1 MMQLEFP
8 QRIYTRE
15 ASISIYSKQI
25 FYTTFDI
32 ELWSLAD
39 QTICSANFIFDNG
52 RRCRTIKVKEMKQIV
67 DHANKMN
74 KLIKVHDES

>member
-1 MMQLEFP
+1 MQLEFK

-15 ASISIYSKQI
+15 ASTSIYSKKI

-39 QTICSANFIFDNG
+39 QSICSANFIFDNG
-52 RRCRTIKVKEMKQIV
+52 RRWRTIKVKEMKQIV

-74 KLIKVHDES
+74 ESMRST